1 MIRDQAL
8 AASGLL
14 AGPVGGRPVN
24 PYQPAGI
31 WEEATFGGKRYQ
43 QDKGEAL
50 YRRSVYTFWRRIVGP
65 TLFFDAAARQTCTV
79 KQMRT
84 NTPLHALTTLNDT
97 TFVEAARALAERVLM
112 AEGTDDQRIDRA
124 FRLVLARGPKPDEV
138 EVLRG
143 ALRRLRSQ
151 YTADPAGAKKLLAV
165 GESKRN
171 EKLDVTDHAAF
182 TGLCNVIMNMD
193 EALTKE

>member
-1 MIRDQAL
+1 
-8 AASGLL
+8 
-14 AGPVGGRPVN
+14 
-24 PYQPAGI
+24 
-31 WEEATFGGKRYQ
+31 
-43 QDKGEAL
+43 
-50 YRRSVYTFWRRIVGP
+50 
-65 TLFFDAAARQTCTV
+65 
-79 KQMRT
+79 MRT

-97 TFVEAARALAERVLM
+97 TFVEGARALAERVLM
-112 AEGTDDQRIDRA
+112 AEGTDDHRIDRA
-124 FRLVLARGPKPDEV
+124 FRLVLARGPKADEV
-138 EVLRG
+138 DVLRG

-171 EKLDVTDHAAF
+171 EKLDATDHAAF